1 MGAVTTPL
9 AMTAGWMTAL
19 GDEATD
25 SKTGAIGPG
34 LTAFLIVAA
43 LGVATFLL
51 VRSMLAQI
59 KKVPPTF
66 DEPSSEEAGSTETAP
81 TDPASQDTDSES

>member
-1 MGAVTTPL
+1 MPTTIELLVLVSSPAVRL
-9 AMTAGWMTAL
+9 
-19 GDEATD
+19 EE
-25 SKTGAIGPG
+25 SKTGAVGPG

-43 LGVATFLL
+43 LAVATFFL

-66 DEPSSEEAGSTETAP
+66 DPPKESGEDTPTSAP
-81 TDPASQDTDSES
+81 TEGDG

>member
-1 MGAVTTPL
+1 MNPALLSVQTPIAVL
-9 AMTAGWMTAL
+9 AE
-19 GDEATD
+19 EAE

-51 VRSMLAQI
+51 VRSMLNQI

-66 DEPSSEEAGSTETAP
+66 DPPPEEGN
-81 TDPASQDTDSES
+81 ESADDHADR